1 MIYGYLRVSSDEQD
15 VNSQR
20 QGVDKFAAD
29 RGWTIEQYI
38 TDEGVSGGKD
48 PDKRNLG
55 PMLRGLRRDDIIIC
69 SEISRLGRDLYMVMD
84 ILHHCMEVGCVIY
97 TVKDRFVLGDDIQSK
112 VLAFAFG
119 LSAEIE
125 RQMIRQRTKEG
136 LRLRMRMGVLLGRPL
151 TKSDAGD
158 GHLKLAPVKDAV
170 LEQYRWGVSIRRLAQ
185 NFDVDRNTMARFLA
199 VAGAYDINPDDA
211 ALRRERV
218 KLERERRREEAQ
230 RKRERQNLAYKD
242 DDFKVVPLDRQR
254 MRDLIA
260 RDLTLPEIAQAMPE
274 YSYEQLYD
282 TVLCDEEYN
291 RLYRQHGQL
300 RFFRYD
306 AHHSVSAK
314 RINQP
319 SNTLRP

>member
-1 MIYGYLRVSSDEQD
+1 MLDH
-15 VNSQR
+15 
-20 QGVDKFAAD
+20 AA
-29 RGWTIEQYI
+29 
-38 TDEGVSGGKD
+38 
-48 PDKRNLG
+48 
-55 PMLRGLRRDDIIIC
+55 
-69 SEISRLGRDLYMVMD
+69 
-84 ILHHCMEVGCVIY
+84 
-97 TVKDRFVLGDDIQSK
+97 
-112 VLAFAFG
+112 
-119 LSAEIE
+119 
-125 RQMIRQRTKEG
+125 
-136 LRLRMRMGVLLGRPL
+136 
-151 TKSDAGD
+151 
-158 GHLKLAPVKDAV
+158 
-170 LEQYRWGVSIRRLAQ
+170 
-185 NFDVDRNTMARFLA
+185 LA
-199 VAGAYDINPDDA
+199 VRYKGERIAMQEMRKQIGWYVKGLPRAA

-306 AHHSVSAK
+306 AHHSVS
-314 RINQP
+314 
-319 SNTLRP
+319 